1 MTKNANFSHGGD
13 FFRRFVH
20 LLGRFGAQ
28 RRAKKQRT
36 GAVVVFVGWFF
47 CVIKNQN
54 AKHFKIGS
62 VAVRKIESG
71 QVRISVVGLFL
82 RLGVSNKPQKTSKN
96 DLRRGSVPRGVSR
109 IRFDFF
115 QIRVQK
121 YGGETKFHEIA
132 SFYWAR
138 VDFLIK
144 SKVGGFFLKKIYN
157 IFYLFYTN
165 LRRRTFRRGY
175 SEKVSMFFQHFTN
188 IPEVVPK
195 KSPWVMQ
202 SISAGS
208 RGYSGWKFV

>member
-28 RRAKKQRT
+28 RRAKKQRS

-121 YGGETKFHEIA
+121 YGGDTNIV
-132 SFYWAR
+132 R
-138 VDFLIK
+138 NCQFLLGEGRFFDQIE
-144 SKVGGFFLKKIYN
+144 GRGFLLKKYI
-157 IFYLFYTN
+157 
-165 LRRRTFRRGY
+165 
-175 SEKVSMFFQHFTN
+175 
-188 IPEVVPK
+188 
-195 KSPWVMQ
+195 
-202 SISAGS
+202 
-208 RGYSGWKFV
+208 